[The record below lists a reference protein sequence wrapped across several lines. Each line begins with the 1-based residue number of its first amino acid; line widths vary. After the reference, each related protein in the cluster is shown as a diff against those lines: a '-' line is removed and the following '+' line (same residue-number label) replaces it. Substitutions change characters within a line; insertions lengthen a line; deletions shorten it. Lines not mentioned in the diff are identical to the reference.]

1 MPEINVFLI
10 SFLLCLIINYILLK
24 YNFLID
30 KKFFPHKSFV
40 SKNLVP
46 ISGGLIFT
54 ISALSFLQFEN
65 NFSYVIFLIFF
76 VGILSDLNTLKS
88 PYKRFFLQ
96 ISAVLALVFLNKIF
110 ISSIRIPFFDHLLT
124 FELFK
129 YFFVVFCLLILI
141 NGSNFIDGVNTLLI
155 GYFLSVILIILILV
169 NNYNLN
175 FETQNLKIIF
185 SVLLILFVFNFFE
198 KFFCGDGGS
207 YAISLIVG
215 YYLILLSNLDLII
228 SPYFIACLL
237 WYPAYECLF
246 SMIRKK
252 VKKYQITSPDNRHL
266 HQLLFIFFT
275 KKMKFNSWVISSL
288 TGILI
293 NTYNLIIFYIALVN
307 VSQTKILVTIIILN
321 VIFYNSI
328 YFILKNKI
336 R

>member
-1 MPEINVFLI
+1 MLEINVILI
-10 SFLLCLIINYILLK
+10 SFFLCLIINYILLK
-24 YNFLID
+24 KNFLID

-185 SVLLILFVFNFFE
+185 SVLLTLFVFNFFE

-252 VKKYQITSPDNRHL
+252 IKKYQITSPDNRHL

>member
-1 MPEINVFLI
+1 MLEISVFLI
-10 SFLLCLIINYILLK
+10 SFFLCLIINYILPK

-40 SKNLVP
+40 SKNSVP

-54 ISALSFLQFEN
+54 LSVLLFLTFEN

-96 ISAVLALVFLNKIF
+96 ISVILALVFFNKIF
-110 ISSIRIPFFDHLLT
+110 ISSIRVPLFDQL
-124 FELFK
+124 FMFALFK
-129 YFFVVFCLLILI
+129 YFFVIFCLLILI

-155 GYFLSVILIILILV
+155 GYFLSVILIVLILI
-169 NNYNLN
+169 NKYNLN

-185 SVLLILFVFNFFE
+185 FVLLILFVFNFFE

-215 YYLILLSNLDLII
+215 YYLIELSNLDLLI

-252 VKKYQITSPDNRHL
+252 IKKYQITSPDNRHL

-275 KKMKFNSWVISSL
+275 KKMKFESWVISSV
-288 TGILI
+288 TGISI
-293 NTYNLIIFYIALVN
+293 NVYNLIIFYIALQN
-307 VSQTKILVTIIILN
+307 VSQTKILVSIIILN
-321 VIFYNSI
+321 VILYNFI
-328 YFILKNKI
+328 YFLLKKKI

>member
-1 MPEINVFLI
+1 MLEISVFLI
-10 SFLLCLIINYILLK
+10 SFLLCLIINYILPK

-40 SKNLVP
+40 SKNSVP

-54 ISALSFLQFEN
+54 LSALLFLTFEN

-88 PYKRFFLQ
+88 PYKRFFFQ
-96 ISAVLALVFLNKIF
+96 ISVILTLVFLNKIF
-110 ISSIRIPFFDHLLT
+110 ISSIRIPLFDQL
-124 FELFK
+124 FMFALFK

-155 GYFLSVILIILILV
+155 GYFLSVILIVLILI
-169 NNYNLN
+169 NKYNLN

-185 SVLLILFVFNFFE
+185 CVLLILFVFNFFE
-198 KFFCGDGGS
+198 KLFCGDGGS
-207 YAISLIVG
+207 YAISLIAG
-215 YYLILLSNLDLII
+215 YYLIELSNLDLFI

-252 VKKYQITSPDNRHL
+252 IKKYQITSPDNRHL

-275 KKMKFNSWVISSL
+275 KKMKFESWVISSL
-288 TGILI
+288 TGISI
-293 NTYNLIIFYIALVN
+293 NAYNLIIFYIALQN
-307 VSQTKILVTIIILN
+307 VSQTKILVSIIIIN
-321 VIFYNSI
+321 VILYNFI
-328 YFILKNKI
+328 YFILKKRI